1 MKFFG
6 TLSLLVGAAL
16 ATPSRHARQ
25 STKAPDSFYL
35 KTSGSENS
43 AHNDLY
49 VYGYHTGA
57 GLNDAVLTP
66 DVDTASKAFM
76 NGTNVQF
83 DFNTN
88 FPWGLYPIGVT
99 NYAGVSLYLRFVSG
113 TVTDLLAA
121 WQFVEL
127 NVGHGAGDFSVN
139 STGLQ
144 WSEQKGFGGWLGKLI
159 PQPHTIP
166 IADHS
171 LVCDWYHNAPQ
182 LFYIYRY
189 YTAELPASCSRVKL
203 LTEPT
208 A

>member
-16 ATPSRHARQ
+16 ATPFHHARQ
-25 STKAPDSFYL
+25 APDSFYL

-83 DFNTN
+83 DYNTN

-99 NYAGVSLYLRFVSG
+99 NYAGESCNLRFANG

-127 NVGHGAGDFSVN
+127 NVGYGAGDFSVN
-139 STGLQ
+139 SAGLQ

-159 PQPHTIP
+159 
-166 IADHS
+166 
-171 LVCDWYHNAPQ
+171 
-182 LFYIYRY
+182 
-189 YTAELPASCSRVKL
+189 LPS
-203 LTEPT
+203 
-208 A
+208 

>member
-1 MKFFG
+1 MKFLS
-6 TLSLLVGAAL
+6 TLSLLIGAAA
-16 ATPSRHARQ
+16 ATPLHHARQ

-66 DVDTASKAFM
+66 DLDTASKGFL
-76 NGTNVQF
+76 NGTHVQF
-83 DFNTN
+83 EFNTN

-99 NYAGVSLYLRFVSG
+99 NYA
-113 TVTDLLAA
+113 A
-121 WQFVEL
+121 WQLVQL
-127 NVGHGAGDFSVN
+127 NVGYGAEGFFVN
-139 STGLQ
+139 GTGLQ
-144 WSEQKGFGGWLGKLI
+144 WSEQNGFGGW
-159 PQPHTIP
+159 
-166 IADHS
+166 

-189 YTAELPASCSRVKL
+189 YTAQYPASCSRVKL
-203 LTEPT
+203 LTES
-208 A
+208 AA

>member
-1 MKFFG
+1 MKLFG

-16 ATPSRHARQ
+16 ATPFHHARQ

-66 DVDTASKAFM
+66 DVGTASKAFM

-83 DFNTN
+83 DFNSN

-99 NYAGVSLYLRFVSG
+99 NYA
-113 TVTDLLAA
+113 A

-127 NVGHGAGDFSVN
+127 NVGYGAGDFSVN

-144 WSEQKGFGGWLGKLI
+144 WSEQKGFGGWL
-159 PQPHTIP
+159 
-166 IADHS
+166 
-171 LVCDWYHNAPQ
+171 VCDWYHNAPQ

-189 YTAELPASCSRVKL
+189 YTAEYPASCSRVKL
-203 LTEPT
+203 LTEST